1 VVQLHLCFRGLCCG
15 GTKYVPTIT
24 ALMLATYIPVTLE
37 QLASEKGVLFSDLT
51 TPCSQQSG
59 QALFRRFA
67 NGDRCVFRIFGLW
80 VDTASF
86 ALYVFSISVLLQ
98 ALVVISMSGAADHG
112 FFCNNTKVLMLGNH
126 RKNLLL
132 GFAVVGSI
140 ASMLFAAVG
149 TGGAMWAGL
158 CAIIGNVFSVWAVSD
173 GRLHL
178 ERALCV

>member
-1 VVQLHLCFRGLCCG
+1 MVQLHLCFRGLCCG
-15 GTKYVPTIT
+15 GTKYVLTIT

-51 TPCSQQSG
+51 TSCSQQSG
-59 QALFRRFA
+59 QALVRRFA
-67 NGDRCVFRIFGLW
+67 NRDRCVFRIFGFW

-112 FFCNNTKVLMLGNH
+112 FLNNEEVLILGSH

-158 CAIIGNVFSVWAVSD
+158 CAIIGNVFSFL
-173 GRLHL
+173 G
-178 ERALCV
+178 CV